1 MKPNSTISIQGK
13 LASFSHIAAQDI
25 FGKNISL
32 LERDNFD
39 DVFEDIA
46 NDSAEYAVVPI
57 ENSTYGSIYTN
68 YDRLTKHDFRIVGE
82 IYLKINFHLIANL
95 GTKFED
101 ITDAYIH
108 PVAMGQIQSFIDKN
122 PQIKFHEH
130 EDTAGAVKMI
140 KDKKMMNAMGAAS
153 KFAAEYYEMKILQEN
168 IHENPKNYT
177 RFFILSK
184 NYQPIGDTPNKTTI
198 QFVLG
203 EEAGSL
209 YKTLRAFADRNI
221 SLTKIESRPIINTD
235 WEYRFYVDAMAN
247 ELEDSM
253 QNSMREIQDYVK
265 ELKVLGTYEKGKYLE
280 T

>member
-1 MKPNSTISIQGK
+1 MNKKIKISIQGK
-13 LASFSHIAAQDI
+13 QASFSHIATEEI
-25 FGKNISL
+25 FGKKISL
-32 LERDNFD
+32 LERDTFD
-39 DVFEDIA
+39 EVFADVKNEL
-46 NDSAEYAVVPI
+46 AEYAVIPI

-68 YDRLTKHDFRIVGE
+68 YDRLTKNEFRIVGE
-82 IYLKINFHLIANL
+82 IYLKINFHLIVNPE
-95 GTKFED
+95 TKFED

-122 PQIKFHEH
+122 PQIRFHEH

-140 KDKKMMNAMGAAS
+140 KDKKMLNAMAAAS
-153 KFAAEYYEMKILQEN
+153 IFAAEYYDMKILQKD

-184 NYQPIGDTPNKTTI
+184 SYQPVGDMPNKTTI

-203 EEAGSL
+203 EESGSL
-209 YKTLRAFADRNI
+209 YKTLRAFADRDI

-247 ELEDSM
+247 ELEDAM
-253 QNSMREIQDYVK
+253 QNAMREIKDYVK
-265 ELKVLGTYEKGKYLE
+265 ELKVLGTYEKGKYLN